1 MNKAVVF
8 DLDGTIY
15 FGSKIADFALQ
26 TIDELQSNGYNV
38 LFFTNN
44 STKTRVEILDKLIHM
59 GIRTTVDK
67 IYTSAYASA
76 IFLQRND
83 LRNIFLV
90 GSRGFKS
97 ELTNADINVED
108 EYSCEAVV
116 IGLDLN
122 FNYEILSRA
131 LIALQKSRRIIVAN
145 TDKNFPVENGLL
157 RPGAN
162 AMLSAI
168 LGSIDEEIKLDI
180 VGKPNPFMLEILCKD
195 WGLDKQHIAVVGDRI
210 ESDMAMAKNFNCKGI
225 LVGNNITLLDVK
237 NKILR
242 S

>member
-44 STKTRVEILDKLIHM
+44 STKTRVEILDKLINM

-97 ELTNADINVED
+97 ELTNADINIED

-116 IGLDLN
+116 IDLN
-122 FNYEILSRA
+122 FNYKILSRA

-168 LGSIDEEIKLDI
+168 LGSIDKKIKPDI

-195 WGLDKQHIAVVGDRI
+195 WGLDKQHIGVVGDSI

-225 LVGNNITLLDVK
+225 LVGNDITLLDVK

>member
-15 FGSKIADFALQ
+15 FGRKIADFALQ
-26 TIDELQSNGYNV
+26 TIDELESNGYNV

-59 GIRTTVDK
+59 GIRTTADK

-76 IFLQRND
+76 MFLHRKN

-90 GSRGFKS
+90 GSRGFEI

-195 WGLDKQHIAVVGDRI
+195 WGLDKQHIVVVGDRI